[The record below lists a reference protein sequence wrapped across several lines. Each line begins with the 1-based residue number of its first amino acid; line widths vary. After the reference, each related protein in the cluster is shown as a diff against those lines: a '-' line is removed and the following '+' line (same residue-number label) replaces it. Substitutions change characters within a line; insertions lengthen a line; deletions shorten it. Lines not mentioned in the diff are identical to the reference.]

1 MSIITRSQ
9 LGQIA
14 QNRAGYKGLSGIVR
28 ENLQYSRASHTT
40 SIFLSHAH
48 TDKEMIAQAVTFFRT
63 LGVSVYVD
71 WMDHTMPEKPSGE
84 TALKIKSKIQI
95 NDKFVLLATNTA
107 VASKWCNWEVGI
119 ADPYKLNNK
128 KMALFP
134 LADNN
139 GTWNGNEYLQIYPRI
154 ENSPYHTNSFMIM
167 YPNGTSENIENWLN
181 K

>member
-9 LGQIA
+9 LATIA
-14 QNRAGYKGLSGIVR
+14 QNKAGYKGLRGVVN
-28 ENLQYSRASHTT
+28 ESRQFSRSSQTT

-48 TDKEMIAQAVTFFRT
+48 TDKEMIEQAVTFFRT
-63 LGVSVYVD
+63 LGISVYVD
-71 WMDHTMPEKPSGE
+71 WMDHTMPERPTGE
-84 TALKIKSKIQI
+84 TASNIKSKIQL
-95 NDKFVLLATNTA
+95 NDKFVLLATNAA

-119 ADPYKLNNK
+119 ADPYKSSSK

-134 LADNN
+134 LADTS

-154 ENSPYHTNSFMIM
+154 ETSSYYASSFSVI
-167 YPNGTSENIENWLN
+167 YPDGTSESIESWLR